1 MTNPQG
7 QSEGLGEQ
15 RPSRKLTRYRYLGGG
30 LTEEGSLGGK
40 GALRGDGVLK
50 LAAKCSAPQLGC
62 QFTALAAYAAIVSV
76 IGQRRENLSRF
87 VFNTHAR
94 TVREGPCKSEGTWD
108 QEALLV

>member
-1 MTNPQG
+1 MKNPQR

-15 RPSRKLTRYRYLGGG
+15 RRTRKLTDYRNLGGG

-40 GALRGDGVLK
+40 GALRGDGILK
-50 LAAKCSAPQLGC
+50 LAAKCSAPQSGC